1 MRDRNAEAA
10 QRQQVKLQQDAVAQL
25 QPIAERAKALA
36 NQCAAHAQT
45 ARAQAT
51 NMVAQATDLIPE
63 TMRPY
68 LVPAPPE
75 PPRVAT
81 NVVSAPPPKK
91 GKQPAALD
99 TKQPAEAAAMAE
111 AVAAAMAAGLKP
123 TKENIFIFL
132 QKLEEKGAMTGPA
145 NNAAVEEATAD
156 GGTNDAVV
164 AAEAPI
170 SEQDMPPVVQRIR
183 SMFKGVYELDRV
195 ADLTARVHE
204 EIVQAIQAPDV
215 AVRPLE
221 ALRVLQAEL
230 TNKCESVAAQL
241 PVSDVGR
248 ILAAITAD
256 QTAARRLLD
265 EMRADVDRQASEAKA
280 LEAAKQ
286 AVRDQERLAEERN
299 VRMQAEMASVAEVE
313 KENLELMRTL
323 DFRKAARALRALGD
337 KLETSE
343 GKAALAL
350 AQEKLS
356 RIEAFYV
363 FLGGAAAG
371 VPVPVPEH
379 PADGVVDAESPIA
392 PFRHPIAGW
401 TVQKS
406 DATGITVNTITKTW
420 PEADKDYVI
429 RVMIIRH
436 LLKES
441 KQATAL
447 RFKYRIQQYI
457 NAALFLKT
465 FIPNSPSVND
475 MAGSLVREALNMLPQ
490 SRKDID
496 RLMPGLLKPE
506 E

>member
-1 MRDRNAEAA
+1 
-10 QRQQVKLQQDAVAQL
+10 
-25 QPIAERAKALA
+25 
-36 NQCAAHAQT
+36 
-45 ARAQAT
+45 
-51 NMVAQATDLIPE
+51 
-63 TMRPY
+63 
-68 LVPAPPE
+68 
-75 PPRVAT
+75 
-81 NVVSAPPPKK
+81 
-91 GKQPAALD
+91 
-99 TKQPAEAAAMAE
+99 
-111 AVAAAMAAGLKP
+111 
-123 TKENIFIFL
+123 
-132 QKLEEKGAMTGPA
+132 
-145 NNAAVEEATAD
+145 
-156 GGTNDAVV
+156 
-164 AAEAPI
+164 
-170 SEQDMPPVVQRIR
+170 
-183 SMFKGVYELDRV
+183 MFKGVYELDRV